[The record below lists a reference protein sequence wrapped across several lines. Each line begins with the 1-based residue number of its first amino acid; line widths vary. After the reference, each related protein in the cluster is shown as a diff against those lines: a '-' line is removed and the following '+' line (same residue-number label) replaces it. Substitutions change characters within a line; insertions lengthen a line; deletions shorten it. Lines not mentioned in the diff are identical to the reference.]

1 MSIQVIDAENLIET
15 VAAAPDPLRAEI
27 GEYYSSITNPINGQ
41 KTPPTPRSFKTG
53 KISSATIDVA
63 NTNSQV
69 LIPIKKFT
77 ITLEGQESVF
87 RDQTQWGEFIRS
99 TITTDRQYL
108 DHNFSFEAPEVTNE
122 FVKMPILQNS
132 NAISN
137 EKNSIYRRYEDSTK
151 VYPTNQLLNY
161 NLISYPHESQKIK
174 DIGFI
179 RTRFDTIEPHQ
190 TSVEVLLGEFQN
202 RIANYTGSVG
212 ELEQKQRNIFL
223 LNKTSNTNRMTEFPF
238 YFSSHKSQEF
248 NPIDGFNKILEDNK
262 KVKNLL
268 QSLKNDL
275 AFSNRSFSIG
285 GQIVA
290 GKIFNAID
298 IMTSTSISAFSES
311 TDELFLLPENE
322 INHSDPSERFV
333 NQVESIK
340 FLSDMRKYI
349 SNNSRTLKMIYKN
362 INSKNFLLG
371 YKIEKYI
378 DNDATQPIQTYYT
391 LDSNFIDTQIKYG
404 RRYVY
409 KTKAFVGILGSSY
422 SYSNLTYSN
431 PDGLDTAPTD
441 KKYWAS
447 MDVQV
452 QPSFQ
457 ILEYEIDVHE
467 TAFIDNPTSPPYIMP
482 YGNAGKSCVSFLMH
496 PRSFM
501 YGDVSTMDFP
511 PVGDLRD
518 SDTQIANLY
527 EDSGDKK
534 LSHVYF
540 TGVYEIYRLDS
551 PPESKESF
559 ANGYL
564 TTVDEFALVGN
575 LNKGFPIET
584 MNVDQAS
591 YTDNV
596 ISNQK
601 YYYAFRT
608 MTYHGTPS
616 QLTNPI
622 EIEIQRDSD
631 EYKISINKYEYPIR
645 KDYSTQKSAKR
656 LVRIVPNLE
665 RLFFSKEEDAN
676 NWELDN
682 GSLVVNAI
690 SSNHKTFK
698 IRATSKHTGKK
709 IDLNITFKLNKD
721 DTFNT

>member
-1 MSIQVIDAENLIET
+1 MSTQVIDAENLIET

-41 KTPPTPRSFKTG
+41 KTPPIPRNFKTG

-108 DHNFSFEAPEVTNE
+108 DHNFSLEAPEVTNE
-122 FVKMPILQNS
+122 FVKMPKLQIS
-132 NAISN
+132 NNISN
-137 EKNSIYRRYEDSTK
+137 EKKIIYRNYEDLTK
-151 VYPTNQLLNY
+151 IYPTNQLLNY
-161 NLISYPHESQKIK
+161 NLISYPHKSRKIK

-179 RTRFDTIEPHQ
+179 RSSFDAIDPEYK
-190 TSVEVLLGEFQN
+190 SVETLLVEFQD

-223 LNKTSNTNRMTEFPF
+223 LNKTSDVAKKSEFPF
-238 YFSSHKSQEF
+238 YFRSYRSREL
-248 NPIDGFNKILEDNK
+248 NPSDDFNKILEDNK

-275 AFSNRSFSIG
+275 SFSNRSFSVG
-285 GQIVA
+285 GQLVD
-290 GKIFNAID
+290 GKIFNVID
-298 IMTSTSISAFSES
+298 IMTSTAISSFSES
-311 TDELFLLPENE
+311 TDEMFLLPENQ
-322 INHSDPSERFV
+322 INHSHPSERFV
-333 NQVESIK
+333 NQIESIK
-340 FLSDMRKYI
+340 FISDMRKYI
-349 SNNSRTLKMIYKN
+349 GDNSRSLGGIYKN
-362 INSKNFLLG
+362 VNSKSFLLG

-404 RRYVY
+404 RRYIY

-422 SYSNLTYSN
+422 SYSNLTYSQAN
-431 PDGLDTAPTD
+431 GVDEAPTG
-441 KKYWAS
+441 KKYWAL
-447 MDVQV
+447 MDVEV

-482 YGNAGKSCVSFLMH
+482 YGNKGKSCVSFLMH
-496 PRSFM
+496 PRPFM
-501 YGDVSTMDFP
+501 YGDASLMDFP
-511 PVGDLRD
+511 PVGDLRE
-518 SDTQIANLY
+518 SDARIADLY

-534 LSHVYF
+534 LSANYF
-540 TGVYEIYRLDS
+540 TGTYEIYRLS
-551 PPESKESF
+551 KPPKSKESF
-559 ANGYL
+559 ADGYL
-564 TTVDEFALVGN
+564 TTVDETAIVGN
-575 LNKGFPIET
+575 LNKGFPMELI
-584 MNVDQAS
+584 NVDQAS

-616 QLTNPI
+616 QLTSPL
-622 EIEIQRDSD
+622 EIEVQRDSD
-631 EYKISINKYEYPIR
+631 EYKISINKYEYPTY
-645 KDYSTQKSAKR
+645 KDYSNEKSAKR
-656 LVRIVPNLE
+656 LIRVVPNLE

-682 GSLVVNAI
+682 GSLVVNG
-690 SSNHKTFK
+690 SSGNHKTFK